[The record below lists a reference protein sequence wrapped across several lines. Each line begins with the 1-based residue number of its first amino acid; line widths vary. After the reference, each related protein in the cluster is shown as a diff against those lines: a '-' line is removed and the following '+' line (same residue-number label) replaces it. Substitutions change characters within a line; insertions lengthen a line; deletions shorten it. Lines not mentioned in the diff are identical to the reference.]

1 MVILRENLRL
11 NLVVNVLAQTP
22 CYQSLS
28 LTCSILAY
36 LRKTLQ
42 ESSKIFVAHALHVAR
57 IQFPTQA
64 SWPCAW

>member
-1 MVILRENLRL
+1 MVILTENLRL

-28 LTCSILAY
+28 FTCSILAH

-57 IQFPTQA
+57 IQFQTQA
-64 SWPCAW
+64 